1 MARQS
6 SAVASG
12 LWRGAGLLATG
23 HGARV
28 MNICDST
35 KGFLLDLD
43 GVLYVE
49 KQLVPGAI
57 EALEFLRSRNLPF
70 RFITNTSTQTP
81 QALQQKLV
89 AMGLTAAPDEIFS
102 ALSATVC
109 CLQEFGAPSVHLVV
123 QDAVKPAFA
132 AFPQDSRS
140 PDFVVLADIGAAW
153 SYALLNQVF
162 NLLMGGARLI
172 CLHRN
177 KFWQTADGLHMDIGA
192 FVAGLE
198 YVTGATA
205 LVMGKPS
212 AAFFHQAVASLQ
224 LPAHQVAVVGD
235 DAEVDVGGGQAAGL
249 AGILVQTG
257 KYREA
262 LVRQSGITPQ
272 FTLPSIAE
280 LPALVLRQGW

>member
-1 MARQS
+1 MNTT
-6 SAVASG
+6 
-12 LWRGAGLLATG
+12 GA
-23 HGARV
+23 
-28 MNICDST
+28 I

-57 EALEFLRSRNLPF
+57 EALDFLRLRKLPL
-70 RFITNTSTQTP
+70 RFITNTSTQTAL
-81 QALQQKLV
+81 ALQQKL
-89 AMGLTAAPDEIFS
+89 AALGITAELDEIFS
-102 ALSATVC
+102 AVSATVKY
-109 CLQEFGAPSVHLVV
+109 LQALGAPSLHLVV

-132 AFPQDSRS
+132 GFPLDSKT
-140 PDFVVLADIGAAW
+140 PDFVILADIGEAW

-177 KFWQTADGLHMDIGA
+177 KYWQTADGLHMDIGA

-198 YVTGATA
+198 YVGNLQA

-212 AAFFHQAVASLQ
+212 SAFFQQAVASLQ
-224 LPAHQVAVVGD
+224 LPAHEVAIVGD
-235 DAEVDVGGGQAAGL
+235 DIEVDVGGGQAAGL

-262 LVRQSGITPQ
+262 LVRQSGIRPQ
-272 FTLPSIAE
+272 HTLASIAE
-280 LPALVLRQGW
+280 LPALVTRRHW